1 MIDIK
6 LNDGQTGYDVVGEYI
21 RRYWKHNFQ
30 DTVVCSIGISYDG
43 NSYELLN
50 EIAEPENF
58 DDILFSYDWWE
69 GQKYI
74 KLYGIKAVDEL
85 DISGGIYT
93 EDT

>member
-6 LNDGQTGYDVVGEYI
+6 LNDGQTGYDIVGEYI
-21 RRYWKHNFQ
+21 RRYWNHNYQ

-43 NSYELLN
+43 NSYEFLN

-74 KLYGIKAVDEL
+74 RLCGIKAIDEL

-93 EDT
+93 ED